1 MVMLL
6 PEDFDRGQRKQ
17 SIIKLLL
24 YLLKDIEINLIN
36 FQKRTSMKNILLL
49 FAGTVLVFIGIQC
62 SSQRG
67 KATIIQN
74 GVILETKAF
83 NLSVQFY
90 DGNVV
95 HVLKWLPGAKP
106 DTSSLIVIQKT
117 IPELK
122 IDVKQDQESIAMSSN
137 GLKVVIHKSDGH
149 IEYLTTENKP
159 VLKETGQAVIKPADL
174 KNEKAYSIKQTFEL
188 SAEEGIYGLGQH
200 QYGYMNYRGH
210 TIKLVQTNTDAIS
223 PFLVSTKNYGI
234 LWDNYSKTIFDD
246 NVRGTS
252 IWSDVAN
259 GIDYYFISGNNLDNV
274 IAGYRKLTGQAP
286 MYGKWA
292 YGYWQSKEH
301 YQNRNELLSIAD
313 KYRKLQIPID
323 NIIQDWDYWDGNT
336 NWGQLFF
343 DEKMY
348 PDPKGMID
356 VLHRQNFHIM
366 ISIWCSFGPNT
377 PVYKEMNQKG
387 FLYPSVG
394 WAKFKYFDAYNP
406 AANNLFWKY
415 ISKGLFSTGI
425 DGWWM
430 DSTEPDI
437 VNANTKE
444 STEYELKR
452 MADNHLGSFAR
463 YLNPYSL
470 LATEAVYKNQRNE
483 TDKKRVYI
491 LTRST
496 FAGQQRAAATTWSGD
511 IGASWDIYKKQIPA
525 GLNHSMSGI
534 PYWTFDI
541 GAFVLGSYGG
551 GFSKGGKDPAYQELY
566 TRMFQFGSFCPIFRS
581 HGSETPREIWEF
593 GDFSKSLIKFDN
605 LRYRLMPYIYSM
617 ASKVTNDGYTI
628 MRGLPMDF
636 PADKNTYSI
645 DDQYMFGPAIMV
657 CPVTEYMLHRP
668 PESSVPVTAGHF
680 KTDDGKPGLNARYY
694 KDTEYKNLSLEKID
708 SCININWYATGRP
721 DYVTDS
727 TLSIKWKGKLIPDQT
742 GQYQFH
748 VKCYGPKRIFI
759 DGKELPYVYQSVE
772 SYTGLINLQA
782 GKIYD
787 FAMETKNETTGALRV
802 ELFWKTPEV
811 FAREQLVEKKEQTR
825 KVYLPAGSEWY
836 DFWTGEIFNGGQ
848 TVSFDAPIDKIPLLV
863 KAGSIIPMGPF
874 VQYAVEKPADPLEI
888 RIYPGANGEFILY
901 EDENDNYNYEKGIFS
916 TIAFR
921 WDNASRQLTIGKRK
935 GSFPGMLEKRSFQIT
950 LVGKSKGTDI
960 EVIKSP
966 DKSIL
971 YNGEEYIVQM

>member
-1 MVMLL
+1 
-6 PEDFDRGQRKQ
+6 
-17 SIIKLLL
+17 
-24 YLLKDIEINLIN
+24 
-36 FQKRTSMKNILLL
+36 MKNILLL
-49 FAGTVLVFIGIQC
+49 FAGIILVFTGIQC
-62 SSQRG
+62 SSRSG
-67 KATIIQN
+67 RATIIKN
-74 GVILETKAF
+74 GVNLETKTF
-83 NLSVQFY
+83 DLRVQFY
-90 DGNVV
+90 DSNMVR
-95 HVLKWLPGAKP
+95 VLKWMPGAKP
-106 DTSSLIVIQKT
+106 DTSSLVVIKKPLPEIKIGVKKDKESITLNSDNLIVI
-117 IPELK
+117 I
-122 IDVKQDQESIAMSSN
+122 SR
-137 GLKVVIHKSDGH
+137 SDGH
-149 IEYLTTENKP
+149 IEYFTPDNKT
-159 VLKETGQAVIKPADL
+159 VLKENGQAVIVQLDL
-174 KNEKAYSIKQTFEL
+174 KNEKAYSIKQAFEL
-188 SAEEGIYGLGQH
+188 SAGEGIYGLGQH

-210 TIKLVQTNTDAIS
+210 TIKLVQTNTDAVS
-223 PFLVSTKNYGI
+223 PFLVSTKNYGV

-246 NVRGTS
+246 NARGTS

-259 GIDYYFISGNNLDNV
+259 GIDYYFISGNSMDDV
-274 IAGYRKLTGQAP
+274 IYGYRKLTGQAP

-301 YQNRNELLSIAD
+301 YQNRNELLSVAD

-323 NIIQDWDYWDGNT
+323 NIIQDWDYWDGNN

-343 DEKMY
+343 DEKLY
-348 PDPKGMID
+348 PNPKEMID
-356 VLHRQNFHIM
+356 ILHRQNFHIM

-406 AANNLFWKY
+406 DADKLFWKY
-415 ISKGLFSTGI
+415 ISSGLFSTGI

-470 LATEAVYKNQRNE
+470 LATEAVYNNQRSE

-511 IGASWDIYKKQIPA
+511 IGASWDVYKKQIPA

-551 GFSKGGKDPAYQELY
+551 VFSNGGKDPAYQELY

-593 GDFSKSLIKFDN
+593 GDFSKSLIKFDK
-605 LRYRLMPYIYSM
+605 LRYRLMPYIYSL
-617 ASKVTNDGYTI
+617 ASQVTNNGYTI

-645 DDQYMFGPAIMV
+645 DDQYMFGPAVMV

-668 PESSVPVTAGHF
+668 PESSVPLTAVHF
-680 KTDDGKPGLNARYY
+680 KTDDGKPGLNAKYY
-694 KDTEYKNLSLEKID
+694 KDTEYKNLALEKID

-727 TLSIKWKGKLIPDQT
+727 TLSITWKGKLIPDQT

-748 VKCYGPKRIFI
+748 IKCYGPTRISI

-782 GKIYD
+782 AKEYD

-802 ELFWKTPEV
+802 ELFWKTPKI
-811 FAREQLVEKKEQTR
+811 FAREKVVEKKETTR
-825 KVYLPAGSEWY
+825 KVYLPTGSEWF
-836 DFWTGEIFNGGQ
+836 DFWTGEIFKGGQ
-848 TVSFDAPIDKIPLLV
+848 TITSDAPIDKIPLLV

-874 VQYAVEKPADPLEI
+874 TQYAVEKPADPLEI
-888 RIYPGANGEFILY
+888 RIYPGANGEFTLY

-916 TIAFR
+916 TITFG
-921 WDNASRQLTIGKRK
+921 WDDASRRLTIGKRK
-935 GSFPGMLEKRSFQIT
+935 GSFPGMLEKKSFQIT
-950 LVGKSKGTDI
+950 LVRKAKGTDI
-960 EVIKSP
+960 EVNKSP
-966 DKSIL
+966 DKSIQ
-971 YNGEEYIVQM
+971 YNGEECIVQM